1 MFNNT
6 KRIRNRKLRQLK
18 QINDTNDNVNHR
30 NKTLEQSKNVVKELD
45 EAGVCPYSCETPL
58 VLRIDLT
65 PKTIKKRV
73 TYYIVVPVIQKQ
85 PVRLMG
91 YLDSS

>member
-1 MFNNT
+1 
-6 KRIRNRKLRQLK
+6 
-18 QINDTNDNVNHR
+18 
-30 NKTLEQSKNVVKELD
+30 LD
-45 EAGVCPYSCETPL
+45 EAGVCPYSCETPI

-73 TYYIVVPVIQKQ
+73 TYYIVVPVISKQ